1 MSCALRLRVRAC
13 TYHSRRFA
21 SDRGENRSRD
31 DSGGDRCSGWASVPS
46 GRRTTHGSRLK
57 REATQDSRV
66 PRQKTRKT
74 RIVGESRRFRV
85 TACTAST
92 VRPSSCALTTALPG
106 VLTDSARLGSAR
118 HTVRRSAAQ
127 TRRGERCG
135 GGACP
140 LQTTPYD
147 WSYCRLRAHFGS
159 YARGSVQPAIST
171 NTTPLHTNSTIRW
184 ALDFLFFF
192 FFFFFVSLPF
202 SLFLNLQRETCRISS
217 ATRRRSST
225 E

>member
-1 MSCALRLRVRAC
+1 MACKRRLIRVGETLPTWTATAILPPARISLSRVSRSRSYDDGMREEALVGALARVSSSLLGARVRRVR
-13 TYHSRRFA
+13 YA
-21 SDRGENRSRD
+21 SCVCVRVRIIRVGWRAIAARIDRAAGAPAEPER
-31 DSGGDRCSGWASVPS
+31 PF
-46 GRRTTHGSRLK
+46 RTTHDARRGT
-57 REATQDSRV
+57 REATQDCSRV

-74 RIVGESRRFRV
+74 RIVGESSRRFRV

-92 VRPSSCALTTALPG
+92 VRPWSCALTTALPG

-147 WSYCRLRAHFGS
+147 
-159 YARGSVQPAIST
+159 
-171 NTTPLHTNSTIRW
+171 
-184 ALDFLFFF
+184 
-192 FFFFFVSLPF
+192 
-202 SLFLNLQRETCRISS
+202 
-217 ATRRRSST
+217 
-225 E
+225 